1 MPTPTTFILQSIGSL
16 ATVIKQQKE
25 IKGIQIGRED
35 VKQPLYAGNMIL
47 YIENPKDSTQKL
59 LYLMNEFSKV
69 AAYKINIQNLI
80 AFLYTKN
87 IRIGIEK
94 KNF

>member
-69 AAYKINIQNLI
+69 AAYKINIQNLV